1 VAPTP
6 AAPTPAPAVTPP
18 PAPVAAPNGSQ
29 TSSQNSNLTCLQTD
43 DTNDYYTKG
52 SVQYNRG
59 NVSLTK
65 TDECLGTSLRDW
77 YCDSTGELQKQII
90 ECTNG
95 CADGACRK

>member
-1 VAPTP
+1 V
-6 AAPTPAPAVTPP
+6 
-18 PAPVAAPNGSQ
+18 PVAAPNGSQ

-95 CADGACRK
+95 CADGACRKS